1 MKALFFDNGE
11 NYSTEE
17 FRGIFSTEEIAI
29 KSYLDFEN
37 KKTREINANN
47 FLTIEKSENGYIVF
61 CNWIDSDFRIKHGYL
76 TIEDVNIDEIC

>member
-17 FRGIFSTEEIAI
+17 FRGVFSTEEIAI

-37 KKTREINANN
+37 KKTKEINANN
-47 FLTIEKSENGYIVF
+47 FLTIEKLENRYIVF
-61 CNWIDSDFRIKHGYL
+61 CNWINSDFRMEIGYL
-76 TIEDVNIDEIC
+76 TIEDISIDELC